1 MDVGRALTAMIS
13 MVGFIILIIIL
24 LQVVYGSMSVKGEP
38 LTWEQWNGY
47 KAGAA
52 FTAINDAEKND
63 KTAQEYVERKKRLI
77 ARRGP
82 NSPPDQYIC
91 SSNLPG
97 FVEDD
102 RVNIITYTPGKA
114 CSEDFTGLNLTFI
127 SDNGISSLR
136 LDTMPQ
142 RLRDRA
148 KEDVN

>member
-1 MDVGRALTAMIS
+1 MDVGRALTAMVS
-13 MVGFIILIIIL
+13 MVGFIILITIL

-52 FTAINDAEKND
+52 FTAVNDAEKKD

-77 ARRGP
+77 DRRGP
-82 NSPPDQYIC
+82 DSRPDQYIC

-97 FVEDD
+97 FVEGD
-102 RVNIITYTPGKA
+102 RVNIITYTPGKD
-114 CSEDFTGLNLTFI
+114 CVEDFTGLELIFY
-127 SDNGISSLR
+127 SEEGISSLK

-142 RLRDRA
+142 RIRERPA
-148 KEDVN
+148 EDVN